1 MATFNKIPTL
11 LGMTFL
17 LAMTVSCERDDYYDE
32 APTVPGDPDHRGYVK
47 PTRPR
52 VYETEITLRA
62 DGRRLIFTSG
72 YRKVSMEVVC
82 RNIGSGETI
91 HSTVTAE
98 SPVLEL
104 TSQGVWEV
112 EVTYA
117 GEHYLEI
124 VEVSEQPQSF
134 RREE

>member
-1 MATFNKIPTL
+1 MATFNKILTL

-17 LAMTVSCERDDYYDE
+17 MNALTACDE
-32 APTVPGDPDHRGYVK
+32 PDEPPTETGDPDHRGYVK

-52 VYETEITLRA
+52 VCEKEISFKA

-72 YRKVSMEVVC
+72 YRKGSMEVVC

-91 HSTVTAE
+91 HSTVTSE
-98 SPVLEL
+98 SPVLDLPSE
-104 TSQGVWEV
+104 GVWEV
-112 EVTYA
+112 EATYA
-117 GEHYLEI
+117 GERCHEI
-124 VEVSEQPQSF
+124 VEVKEQPLSF

>member
-1 MATFNKIPTL
+1 MTTLDKILTL

-17 LAMTVSCERDDYYDE
+17 MAALTACDE
-32 APTVPGDPDHRGYVK
+32 PDKPSTESGDPDHRGYGK

-52 VYETEITLRA
+52 VYGEKTPIQANGKCLV
-62 DGRRLIFTSG
+62 FTVDYSKG
-72 YRKVSMEVVC
+72 PVKVVC

-104 TSQGVWEV
+104 TSEGVWEV
-112 EVTYA
+112 EISYA
-117 GEHYLEI
+117 GERYHEI
-124 VEVSEQPQSF
+124 VEVKGCATATE
-134 RREE
+134 

>member
-1 MATFNKIPTL
+1 MATSNKILTL

-17 LAMTVSCERDDYYDE
+17 LAMTVSCERDDYYDGP
-32 APTVPGDPDHRGYVK
+32 PTVPGDPDHRGYVK

-72 YRKVSMEVVC
+72 YRKGSMEVVC

-104 TSQGVWEV
+104 TSEGVWEV
-112 EVTYA
+112 EVIYA
-117 GEHYLEI
+117 GESYHEI
-124 VEVSEQPQSF
+124 VDVREQPQSF

>member
-1 MATFNKIPTL
+1 MATSNKILTL

-32 APTVPGDPDHRGYVK
+32 APTVPGDPDHRGYGK
-47 PTRPR
+47 PIRPR
-52 VYETEITLRA
+52 VCEKEISIQTDGHRIVFTL
-62 DGRRLIFTSG
+62 DGRRDPV
-72 YRKVSMEVVC
+72 KVSC

-91 HSTVTAE
+91 HSTVTAD

-104 TSQGVWEV
+104 PSEGVWEV
-112 EVTYA
+112 EATYA
-117 GEHYLEI
+117 GERYLEI

-134 RREE
+134 IREE

>member
-1 MATFNKIPTL
+1 MATSNKILTL

-98 SPVLEL
+98 SPMLDLPSE
-104 TSQGVWEV
+104 GVWEV
-112 EVTYA
+112 EATYA
-117 GEHYLEI
+117 GERCREI
-124 VEVSEQPQSF
+124 VEVKEQPLSF